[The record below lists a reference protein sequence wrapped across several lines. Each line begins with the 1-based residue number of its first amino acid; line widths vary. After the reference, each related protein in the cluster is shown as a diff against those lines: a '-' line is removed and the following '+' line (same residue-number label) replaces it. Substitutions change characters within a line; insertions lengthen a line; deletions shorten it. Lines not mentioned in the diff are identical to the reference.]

1 MLYHLDDFIALT
13 NAASFPGCN
22 SNCDYMCSS
31 SYSLCIHTNLNMQR
45 HFEGKWLHPN
55 RITESKQFCILK
67 GEVLFKH
74 ASLQHNFAH
83 NSGNKLKGSL
93 DMYRYDCSKK
103 SSHKHS
109 IHVYMQ
115 AIQL

>member
-22 SNCDYMCSS
+22 SNYDYMCSS

-83 NSGNKLKGSL
+83 NSGNKL
-93 DMYRYDCSKK
+93 R
-103 SSHKHS
+103 
-109 IHVYMQ
+109 V
-115 AIQL
+115 A